1 MMGATLLKNILCFGD
16 SNTWGYAPVT
26 GERYPGHVRWT
37 GVLQSCL
44 GDDYLVIEEGLNGR
58 TTVHNES
65 LRPHRNGAFLLPV
78 LLESHSPLDL
88 VIVMLGTNDLKACFR
103 QSALEISQGAKKVC
117 QEVIECEFLSP
128 GSTEILLISPSHVD
142 ELPAEDHQEFDGAM
156 EKSRAFSAHY
166 KEVAD
171 ELGIHFFDAAQVV
184 RTSVLDG
191 VHWDADQHSVFGKE
205 LANFVEEIWTG

>member
-1 MMGATLLKNILCFGD
+1 MVGTPGCLTKSGFTLMGATLLKNILCFGD

-44 GDDYLVIEEGLNGR
+44 GDDYFVIEEGLNGR
-58 TTVHNES
+58 TTVHNEP
-65 LRPHRNGAFLLPV
+65 LRPHRNGASLLPV

-103 QSALEISQGAKKVC
+103 QSALE
-117 QEVIECEFLSP
+117 
-128 GSTEILLISPSHVD
+128 
-142 ELPAEDHQEFDGAM
+142 
-156 EKSRAFSAHY
+156 KSRAFSANY

-184 RTSVLDG
+184 RTSILDG
-191 VHWDADQHSVFGKE
+191 VHWDADQHSVFGKD
-205 LANFVEEIWTG
+205 LANFVEEIWAG